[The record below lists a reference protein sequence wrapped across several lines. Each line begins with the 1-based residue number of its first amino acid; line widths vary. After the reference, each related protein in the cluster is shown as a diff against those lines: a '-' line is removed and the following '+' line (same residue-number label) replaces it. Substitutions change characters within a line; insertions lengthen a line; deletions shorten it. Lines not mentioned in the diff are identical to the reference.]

1 MNITDSC
8 LLCGACSAEFDP
20 KSSNHTLSH
29 SQQRV
34 IASPVNDARNL
45 RFMYNFVSRENVILK
60 NFIKRLFKGEII
72 LRQRK
77 KTDGGAEGD
86 SCDENE
92 GTNGTNGTNI
102 DETCDEKGDDTV
114 PRKVYDEQTDM
125 SELTLLEDV
134 VKIVS
139 ERQADL

>member
-20 KSSNHTLSH
+20 KSPNHTLSH

-77 KTDGGAEGD
+77 KTEGGAEED
-86 SCDENE
+86 SCDEKE
-92 GTNGTNGTNI
+92 ETNTKI
-102 DETCDEKGDDTV
+102 DEKCDDKGDDTV